1 MTQATA
7 IKQDSNNQIMSRQQV
22 ENDVREQIAFS
33 AEHTDNYHRP
43 VLVVSKQRLRA
54 NARRFMSAMPRV
66 RPHFAVKANPDAEIL
81 QTFKQEGTCFE
92 IASIAELDAMIE
104 LGVNMET
111 VFYSNPIKSP
121 AAIKHAANNGLL
133 WYLSLIHI

>member
-7 IKQDSNNQIMSRQQV
+7 NKQGINNLTAARQQI
-22 ENDVREQIAFS
+22 ENDIREQIAFS
-33 AEHTDNYHRP
+33 ADHTDNYRRP

-92 IASIAELDAMIE
+92 IASIAELDA
-104 LGVNMET
+104 GCRNC
-111 VFYSNPIKSP
+111 
-121 AAIKHAANNGLL
+121 
-133 WYLSLIHI
+133 